1 MTAATVAPRIERDER
16 PVISTGLLG
25 ALNIRLA
32 PGEVA
37 ELTRHDDGTITVA
50 VYSADEAEWRAGIRE
65 AMAQAE
71 RGDTSGPLGSDE
83 EMLTYLDG
91 LA

>member
-37 ELTRHDDGTITVA
+37 ELTSHDDGTITVA

-71 RGDTSGPLGSDE
+71 QGETSGPLGSDE